1 MIMKAISSILK
12 VCIIGLLFS
21 FTSCVHYYYAPNAH
35 NVPLLKQKGDT
46 KMTLAIS
53 GGDEFTG
60 FEAQV
65 ATAVS
70 EKFGVIGNFIYA
82 RGDSETDNYADS
94 GSGYLFEVG
103 AGYFKPIG
111 RKFVFETYGGLGLGS
126 VSNKY
131 DPGTSKVKFTRIFLQ
146 PTIGF
151 TTKGFDIALSSR
163 FAGLNYHSID
173 SNSYDDYDL
182 EYIRDHKFSFLF
194 EPALTIRGGWEET
207 KIQLQYVISKNL
219 SNPSLS
225 QEKSNLSIGLFFDL

>member
-1 MIMKAISSILK
+1 MKAKIKILK
-12 VCIIGLLFS
+12 ICIIGILFS
-21 FTSCVHYYYAPNAH
+21 FTNCVHYYYAPNAH
-35 NVPLLKQKGDT
+35 NVPLLKEKGDT
-46 KMTLAIS
+46 KLTLAIS

-60 FEAQV
+60 FEAQF

-70 EKFGVIGNFIYA
+70 EKIGVMGNFIHA
-82 RGDSETDNYADS
+82 SGESDSDRDAES

-111 RKFVFETYGGLGLGS
+111 RKFVFETYSGLGIGS
-126 VSNKY
+126 ATNKY

-146 PTIGF
+146 PSFGF

-173 SNSYDDYDL
+173 ANSYDDHDL
-182 EYIRDHKFSFLF
+182 EYIRDHKFSVLF

-207 KIQLQYVISKNL
+207 KFQLQYVISKNL

-225 QEKSNLSIGLFFDL
+225 QEKSNLNIGIFFDL